1 MAFGSTQLQ
10 VDRSINWAT
19 TLCAFVLPVI
29 LGIFS
34 LDTASATDAAGR
46 AVGSTMMKG
55 DLVTVEN
62 SRHSHDDCGHDHES
76 PECSPCSSCSA
87 GLPSITGLTPDV
99 MIVLRA
105 SAFKSHYDDVVPEGI
120 RRPPRPS

>member
-1 MAFGSTQLQ
+1 MAFGSAQLQ
-10 VDRSINWAT
+10 ADRSINWAT
-19 TLCAFVLPVI
+19 ALCAFGLLVV

-34 LDTASATDAAGR
+34 LDTASGTDAAGR
-46 AVGSTMMKG
+46 AVGSTMMES
-55 DLVTVEN
+55 DLVTVED
-62 SRHSHDDCGHDHES
+62 SRHNHDHCGHDHES

-87 GLPSITGLTPDV
+87 GLPSITGPTPEV

-105 SAFKSHYDDVVPEGI
+105 SAFNSHYDDVVPEGI